1 MCIVVMIFLRCYKSF
16 FVSKSY
22 LLLFLLL
29 IFLIEFYFLLTRQGG
44 TRAESEGLPSYAAD
58 GKAVALAVAVPG
70 NEVRSVE
77 VQGPCARGIIGI
89 RRPEAAV
96 VATIV
101 QVGAGVAVVACTGKR

>member
-58 GKAVALAVAVPG
+58 GKAAALAEAVPG
-70 NEVRSVE
+70 IEVRPAEAQV
-77 VQGPCARGIIGI
+77 PCARGIIGI
-89 RRPEAAV
+89 RRSEVAAA
-96 VATIV
+96 ATIA
-101 QVGAGVAVVACTGKR
+101 QAGVGVVVDACTGKR

>member
-1 MCIVVMIFLRCYKSF
+1 MIFLRCYKSF

-58 GKAVALAVAVPG
+58 GKAAALVDAVPG
-70 NEVRSVE
+70 TEVRPVE
-77 VQGPCARGIIGI
+77 VQVPRVRGIIGI
-89 RRPEAAV
+89 RRPEAAA
-96 VATIV
+96 VATTA
-101 QVGAGVAVVACTGKR
+101 QAGAGVVVVACTGKR